1 MKKYTRSQLEP
12 NSYYYFKS
20 DKWDRIIETNSESY
34 LTYYVDFN
42 MKELVDYGSRLGSY
56 PAEEIHW
63 EWRKA
68 TNYEIQ
74 HLNMCKLKNEFLP
87 LNLDNYEI
95 Y

>member
-1 MKKYTRSQLEP
+1 MKKYTRNQLEP

-20 DKWDRIIETNSESY
+20 NKWDRIIETNSESNLEFQVEFSLKEIKRYTGETY
-34 LTYYVDFN
+34 LSEDI
-42 MKELVDYGSRLGSY
+42 D
-56 PAEEIHW
+56 W

-68 TNYEIQ
+68 TDYEIH

>member
-1 MKKYTRSQLEP
+1 MKKYTRSQLES

-20 DKWDRIIETNSESY
+20 DKWDRIIKTNSEG
-34 LTYYVDFN
+34 LLLYYVDFN
-42 MKELVDYGSRLGSY
+42 MKQLIDYTDKTSTWLS
-56 PAEEIHW
+56 EDIDW

-87 LNLDNYEI
+87 LNINYEI

>member
-1 MKKYTRSQLEP
+1 MKKYTRNQLEP

-20 DKWDRIIETNSESY
+20 NKWDRIIETNSESNLEFQVEFSLKEIKRYTGETY
-34 LTYYVDFN
+34 LSEDI
-42 MKELVDYGSRLGSY
+42 D
-56 PAEEIHW
+56 W

-68 TNYEIQ
+68 TDYEIH

-87 LNLDNYEI
+87 LNLDYEI